1 LTRYLVLVTLL
12 TLGGLFCFAA
22 LPPALAADAGPAPKQ
37 GGTTIQHIDM
47 VHLSHTDVGFT
58 DHPIICRE
66 LQRRYLDIAIDAVL
80 ATRDRPESARFCWTA
95 ESTVGVDDWWQSA
108 TPERR
113 ADFLKAVDSGQ
124 LAVAGIAMNN
134 TAFLNGQ
141 QWHKMLHWLPEDV
154 WQRVHP
160 TVAMQDDVNGI
171 PRAGAVALLDRG
183 IHRLLTGMNVP
194 AFLPPLVRP
203 SAIWWKMPDGRRL
216 FVYLGYCYPSGHF
229 FFDPVEWRHGPVPQA
244 GDTRFRPPRAGDFLG
259 SDEAS
264 VRKAHRHLLTRLRDL
279 QGEGYHY
286 PTLLLPITN
295 QWRMDNDPPFPA
307 LADFVAT
314 WNRLELKP
322 TLRMTTAAV
331 AMKRMEDEIGAQA
344 TEYQGEWPDWWSF
357 GTASAPREVAASRI
371 AKRLIETAQSPL
383 WGPWNASGRRTVD
396 ALLRDLC
403 LFDEHT
409 WGAADSVALPYGL
422 DTQGQFNE
430 KAALAFRPMVRAEW
444 LLGQRVRSR
453 LVGEGEGLFVANS
466 TRLPWSGWIRVRS
479 SALRED
485 DRSLE
490 DAKSG
495 GRTKMYFERGFAQF
509 TPPKDA
515 SELSGENPDAT
526 MADNAP
532 RQLVKFWAE
541 ALPGQSVRKLKLST
555 KDVGDDRPSPGP
567 KVTADAQGWPM
578 AIIWPGMTKPL
589 CLPGLGDFVAVR
601 AKGFVPRMA
610 ARFWAT
616 AAPAQREKL
625 RREVFEA
632 TNATANEK
640 SKVDDNPHTLVF
652 TQSLGHPRLKWATRQ
667 LEVWKGEPRAKF
679 TLRLNRTSSEAPET
693 FYVVFP
699 FPCESALPETS
710 CGDMPF
716 VPIRDQLPGTCRD
729 YYGIDGWVHYAT
741 PEGHWIWVSRD
752 APLVSFGGVP
762 QMSPVLSD
770 PPQGMHRVLAMI
782 FDNFWETNFVAD
794 SHGVM
799 EFRFDLAWRK
809 ELPASVRVADVAR
822 TLASEPQ
829 VLINPR
835 LKENPIVVKR
845 LYEP

>member
-1 LTRYLVLVTLL
+1 MCTFRAPRLTSYLVLLTLL
-12 TLGGLFCFAA
+12 TGGVSPGWFGLLHFEA
-22 LPPALAADAGPAPKQ
+22 PPAMAADAGPTAKD
-37 GGTTIQHIDM
+37 GGTSAIRHIDL

-66 LQRRYLDIAIDAVL
+66 LQRRYLDIAIDSVL
-80 ATRDRPESARFCWTA
+80 ATRDRPESGRFCWTA
-95 ESTVGVDDWWQSA
+95 ESTIGVDDWWRSA

-124 LAVAGIAMNN
+124 LAVAAIAMNN

-141 QWHKMLHWLPEDV
+141 QWQKMLHWLPEDL

-160 TVAMQDDVNGI
+160 SVAMQDDVNGV
-171 PRAGAVALLDRG
+171 PRAGAMALLDRG

-264 VRKAHRHLLTRLRDL
+264 VRKAHRHLLGRLHDL
-279 QGEGYHY
+279 QAEGYHY

-331 AMKRMEDEIGAQA
+331 AMKRMEEEIGTQA

-371 AKRLIETAQSPL
+371 AKRLIAAADSPL
-383 WGPWNASGRRTVD
+383 WGPWNASGRHTVD
-396 ALLRDLC
+396 ELLRDLC

-409 WGAADSVALPYGL
+409 WGAADSVALPYSL

-453 LVGEGEGLFVANS
+453 LVNQGEGLFVANS
-466 TRLPWSGWIRVRS
+466 APLPWSGWIRMRS
-479 SALRED
+479 SSLRED

-490 DAKSG
+490 DAQSG
-495 GRTKMYFERGFAQF
+495 GRTKMYFERGFGQF
-509 TPPKDA
+509 QPPKDA

-532 RQLVKFWAE
+532 RQVVKFWAE
-541 ALPGQSVRKLKLST
+541 GLPGQSLRKLKLST
-555 KDVGDDRPSPGP
+555 KEVGDDRSPAESP
-567 KVTADAQGWPM
+567 KITPDAQGWPT
-578 AIIWPGMTKPL
+578 AITWPGMTKPL

-601 AKGFVPRMA
+601 AKGFVRAWPRGSGPRPTLPSGRSCA
-610 ARFWAT
+610 ARSLKRPPPRPPRNRRSTTIRIRWSSLNPWA
-616 AAPAQREKL
+616 
-625 RREVFEA
+625 
-632 TNATANEK
+632 
-640 SKVDDNPHTLVF
+640 
-652 TQSLGHPRLKWATRQ
+652 
-667 LEVWKGEPRAKF
+667 
-679 TLRLNRTSSEAPET
+679 
-693 FYVVFP
+693 
-699 FPCESALPETS
+699 
-710 CGDMPF
+710 
-716 VPIRDQLPGTCRD
+716 IPG
-729 YYGIDGWVHYAT
+729 
-741 PEGHWIWVSRD
+741 
-752 APLVSFGGVP
+752 
-762 QMSPVLSD
+762 
-770 PPQGMHRVLAMI
+770 
-782 FDNFWETNFVAD
+782 
-794 SHGVM
+794 
-799 EFRFDLAWRK
+799 
-809 ELPASVRVADVAR
+809 
-822 TLASEPQ
+822 
-829 VLINPR
+829 
-835 LKENPIVVKR
+835 
-845 LYEP
+845 

>member
-1 LTRYLVLVTLL
+1 L
-12 TLGGLFCFAA
+12 
-22 LPPALAADAGPAPKQ
+22 
-37 GGTTIQHIDM
+37 

-80 ATRDRPESARFCWTA
+80 ATRDRPESGRFCWTA
-95 ESTVGVDDWWQSA
+95 ESTMGVNDWWRSA
-108 TPERR
+108 SPERR
-113 ADFLKAVDSGQ
+113 KDFLKAVDSGQ
-124 LAVAGIAMNN
+124 LAVAAIAMNN

-141 QWHKMLHWLPEDV
+141 QWHKMLHWLPEDL
-154 WQRVHP
+154 WQRVQP
-160 TVAMQDDVNGI
+160 SVGMQNDVNGV
-171 PRAGAVALLDRG
+171 PRAGALALLDRG
-183 IHRLLTGMNVP
+183 IHRLLTGMNSP

-216 FVYLGYCYPSGHF
+216 FVYLGYCYPSGYS
-229 FFDPVEWRHGPVPQA
+229 FFDPVEWRHGPVPRA
-244 GDTRFRPPRAGDFLG
+244 GDTRYRPPRAGDCFG

-264 VRKAHRHLLTRLRDL
+264 VRKAHQYLLGRLRDL
-279 QGEGYHY
+279 QAEGYRY

-307 LADFVAT
+307 FADFVAT

-331 AMKRMEDEIGAQA
+331 AMKRMEDEVGAQA
-344 TEYQGEWPDWWSF
+344 KEYQGEWPDWWSF
-357 GTASAPREVAASRI
+357 GTPSAPREVAASRI
-371 AKRLIETAQSPL
+371 AKRLIEAADSPL

-396 ALLRDLC
+396 ELLRDLC

-409 WGAADSVALPYGL
+409 WGSADSVALPYGL

-453 LVGEGEGLFVANS
+453 LATQGEGLYLANS
-466 TRLPWSGWIRVRS
+466 APLPWSGWIRMRC
-479 SALRED
+479 SAFREND
-485 DRSLE
+485 LSLE

-495 GRTKMYFERGFAQF
+495 SQAKMYFERGFNQF
-509 TPPKDA
+509 VAPRDP
-515 SELSGENPDAT
+515 SELSRGNPDGSV
-526 MADNAP
+526 ADNAP
-532 RQLVKFWAE
+532 RQVVKFWAE
-541 ALPGQSVRKLKLST
+541 ELPGNTIRKLKPST
-555 KDVGDDRPSPGP
+555 KDVADDRSSPSP
-567 KVTADAQGWPM
+567 KVEVDAQGWPS
-578 AIIWPGMTKPL
+578 AITWPGMTKPL
-589 CLPGLGDFVAVR
+589 CLPGMGDFVAVR
-601 AKGFVPRMA
+601 AKGFVPRA
-610 ARFWAT
+610 VASFWAT
-616 AAPAQREKL
+616 ADPARREKL

-640 SKVDDNPHTLVF
+640 SKVEDNPHTLVF
-652 TQSLGHPRLKWATRQ
+652 TQFIEHPRLKWATRE
-667 LEVWKGEPRAKF
+667 LEVWKAEPRAKF
-679 TLRLNRTSSEAPET
+679 TLRFNRTSSEAPET
-693 FYVVFP
+693 FYVAFP
-699 FPCESALPETS
+699 FPCESAWPETS
-710 CGDMPF
+710 CGDVPF

-729 YYGIDGWVHYAT
+729 FYGIDGWVHYAT
-741 PEGHWIWVSRD
+741 PAGHWLWVSRD
-752 APLVSFGGVP
+752 APLVSFGGP
-762 QMSPVLSD
+762 RQMLPALSD
-770 PPQGMHRVLAMI
+770 HPQDMHRVLAMV

-829 VLINPR
+829 VLINPA